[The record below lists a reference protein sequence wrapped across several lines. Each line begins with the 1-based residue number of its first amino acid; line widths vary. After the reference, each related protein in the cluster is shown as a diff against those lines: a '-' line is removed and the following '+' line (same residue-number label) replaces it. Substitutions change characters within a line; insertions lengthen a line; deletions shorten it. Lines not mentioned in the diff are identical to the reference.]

1 MDTLSACLVSSHR
14 LQRIHLK
21 TKCSQPPRL
30 LTVEAGGGRCG
41 LVLAAYGGFWRMEDD
56 RLGGGHD
63 LHVEDVGAYFWVI
76 MCTVCTTTT
85 TTTLMLLGPSKE
97 KKRRRQQ
104 CTIQLGVSALSS
116 SPPPPPPPSALIPSP
131 DGLMRGRR
139 EGGGSLGA
147 AFFC

>member
-1 MDTLSACLVSSHR
+1 M
-14 LQRIHLK
+14 
-21 TKCSQPPRL
+21 QP
-30 LTVEAGGGRCG
+30 TTAAINGAVEAGGGRCG
-41 LVLAAYGGFWRMEDD
+41 FVLAAYGGFWRMEDD

-97 KKRRRQQ
+97 KKRRQQ

-116 SPPPPPPPSALIPSP
+116 PPPPAPPPAPFRFDSVARWSK
-131 DGLMRGRR
+131 GGG

>member
-1 MDTLSACLVSSHR
+1 
-14 LQRIHLK
+14 
-21 TKCSQPPRL
+21 
-30 LTVEAGGGRCG
+30 
-41 LVLAAYGGFWRMEDD
+41 MEDD

-97 KKRRRQQ
+97 KKRRQQ

-116 SPPPPPPPSALIPSP
+116 PPPPAPPPAPFRFDSVARWSNE
-131 DGLMRGRR
+131 GEEG
-139 EGGGSLGA
+139 GGGSLGA
-147 AFFC
+147 AFC